1 MDSEGKIRLKSQKVD
16 LARPVHKY
24 CIENDI
30 NKLFDAIDLKNSYR
44 ALVLSEKGSREA
56 FNKNAMKRPMRV
68 GPRHTSGIG
77 ISESAS
83 LKQALRGLCISHASG
98 MATTKKLLSKAK
110 PFPGI
115 SEVGNIKRL
124 YRTVV
129 VDSSEAGILL
139 SGGKGD
145 LLEISLVSEASSSAN
160 SLGIPHRLGHVL
172 SDSKSHA
179 NSFAPLTDA
188 VIQTPRTETPH
199 KYAMAQS
206 SVVGRKEKLKLL
218 DASIGISSTRKLPM
232 VDENVS
238 DSVGAPVSSVTH
250 KEDEGRSTIS
260 SSTFSDGG
268 SDAFKSASS
277 SSHFIKRLFRR
288 KYLANKRLVSNL
300 TSPSGGSYQC
310 NSGLGDVHSEIM
322 TTDFS
327 LSRPHTENEVSP
339 ESSSSFGTAD
349 VGSIYFDAGVYNPT
363 LNLNSGHKNGDRSG
377 SRERG
382 KISPSSKSSAG
393 DNRSSSSFSE
403 ESSISGSSCR
413 GFRPHMSKDMRWKAI
428 HSVKQQHGNLGLKNL
443 KLLKKLGGGDVGDIY
458 LSELIGTNCLF
469 ALKVM
474 DTGLLARRGKLHRAQ
489 TETKILQVLDHPF
502 LPTLYAHFATE
513 KFSCLLMEYCRG
525 GDLHVLRQKEPSQRF
540 SEQAARFY
548 VAEVVLALEYLHMLG
563 IVYRDLKPENVLVRE
578 DGHIM
583 LTDFDL
589 SLRCATNLTMV
600 KSSSPVDEHPN
611 RTSTACLEA
620 SCIYPICLHTS
631 MPISCFNSKFL
642 SVAVKTQK
650 PKSHV
655 ATQTRTLP
663 QLITEPTD
671 ARSNSFVG
679 THEYLAPEI
688 IKGEGH
694 GSGVDW
700 WTLGIFLYELLYGK
714 TPFKGQDDEDTFT
727 KIVSKRLKFPET
739 PTVGSNARDLIR
751 CLLQKQPQKRLGF
764 EKGAVEIKQHPF
776 FQGLNWA
783 LIRCAPPPKV
793 PNDMGSSGQVTSPCN
808 MEKEKNV
815 RDHTIG
821 ENIVFEM
828 F

>member
-1 MDSEGKIRLKSQKVD
+1 MDSDGKISQKSQEVD

-30 NKLFDAIDLKNSYR
+30 NKLFDAIDVKNSYR
-44 ALVLSEKGSREA
+44 SLVLSEKASREA
-56 FNKNAMKRPMRV
+56 FSKSAMKRPMRV
-68 GPRHTSGIG
+68 GSRHTSRIG

-83 LKQALRGLCISHASG
+83 LKQALRGLCISHASE
-98 MATTKKLLSKAK
+98 MATTKKLLSKAT
-110 PFPGI
+110 PSTGI

-124 YRTVV
+124 YRTVL
-129 VDSSEAGILL
+129 VDCGEAGLI
-139 SGGKGD
+139 SAGKGE
-145 LLEISLVSEASSSAN
+145 LLEISLVSETSSSA
-160 SLGIPHRLGHVL
+160 SSVGIPQRLGHVL

-179 NSFAPLTDA
+179 NSFAPLTE
-188 VIQTPRTETPH
+188 TPRIETPP
-199 KYAMAQS
+199 KDEMAKS

-238 DSVGAPVSSVTH
+238 DSVGAPVSSVTL

-260 SSTFSDGG
+260 SWTFSDGG
-268 SDAFKSASS
+268 SDAFKFASS

-288 KYLANKRLVSNL
+288 KYLGNKRLVSNL

-349 VGSIYFDAGVYNPT
+349 VGSIYFDAGVHNPT
-363 LNLNSGHKNGDRSG
+363 LNLNSGHKNGDRPG

-382 KISPSSKSSAG
+382 KISPSSKSSGG

-403 ESSISGSSCR
+403 ESFISGSSCR
-413 GFRPHMSKDMRWKAI
+413 GFRSHMSKDMRWKAI
-428 HSVKQQHGNLGLKNL
+428 HSVKQQHGNVGLKNL
-443 KLLKKLGGGDVGDIY
+443 KLLKKLGGGDVGNIY

-474 DTGLLARRGKLHRAQ
+474 DTGLLASRGKLQRAQ

-502 LPTLYAHFATE
+502 LPTLYAHFATD
-513 KFSCLLMEYCRG
+513 KYSCLLMEYCRG
-525 GDLHVLRQKEPSQRF
+525 GDLHVLRQKEPGQRF

-600 KSSSPVDEHPN
+600 KSSPVDEHPN

-739 PTVGSNARDLIR
+739 PTVGSNARDFIR

-793 PNDMGSSGQVTSPCN
+793 PNDMGRSSGQGTSPCN
-808 MEKEKNV
+808 MEKEKSL
-815 RDHTIG
+815 RDYTIG